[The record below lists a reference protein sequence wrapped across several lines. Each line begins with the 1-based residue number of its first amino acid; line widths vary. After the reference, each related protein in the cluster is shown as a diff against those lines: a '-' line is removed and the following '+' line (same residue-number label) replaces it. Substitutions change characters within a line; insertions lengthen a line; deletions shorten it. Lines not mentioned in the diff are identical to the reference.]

1 MTLLSPAQADEGPR
15 NPLLGL
21 AAQALRHPSVLIG
34 GFIVAAIVI
43 MAAAAPWLGTVDPV
57 RINPA
62 MRLKP
67 PSDPFWFG
75 TDLFGRDIYSRVV
88 YGARSSLMV
97 GVSVA
102 ACAIVF
108 GVAIGLVTGYFRGLD
123 VVVMRVMDGLMAIP
137 TFLLAIALVSL
148 TRASVGTVVVALTI
162 PEIPRV
168 VRLVRSVVLTV
179 REESYVEAAI
189 SVGTPT
195 PLILLR
201 HILPST
207 IAPLLVLGTYVCAQ
221 AILVEAALSFL
232 GTGLPPEISSWGN
245 MISEGRTFFQVMPR
259 LVFLPSLFL
268 ALTVLGINLL
278 GDGLRDTLDPRIA
291 KRM

>member
-1 MTLLSPAQADEGPR
+1 MTMLSQPAAGEEPR
-15 NPLLGL
+15 NPIFDLVF
-21 AAQALRHPSVLIG
+21 QAIRHPSVLIG
-34 GFIVAAIVI
+34 GAIVAIVI
-43 MAAAAPWLGTVDPV
+43 LMAIAAPLIGTVDPV
-57 RINPA
+57 RIDPG

-67 PSDPFWFG
+67 PSDLAWFG
-75 TDLFGRDIYSRVV
+75 TDLFGRDVYSRVV
-88 YGARSSLMV
+88 YGARSSLLV
-97 GVSVA
+97 GLSVA
-102 ACAIVF
+102 ALSIFF
-108 GVAIGLVTGYFRGLD
+108 GVMIGLVAGYFRVVD
-123 VVVMRVMDGLMAIP
+123 IVVMRIMDGVMAIP

-148 TRASVGTVVVALTI
+148 TRASIGTVIAALTI

-195 PLILLR
+195 PLILVR
-201 HILPST
+201 HIMPST
-207 IAPLLVLGTYVCAQ
+207 IAPLLVLGTYICAQ
-221 AILVEAALSFL
+221 AILIEAGLSFL
-232 GTGLPPEISSWGN
+232 GTGLPPEIPSWGN
-245 MISEGRTFFQVMPR
+245 MISEGRTFFQVTPR

>member
-1 MTLLSPAQADEGPR
+1 MTNLASPPLASVSTKRWPPPFLL
-15 NPLLGL
+15 
-21 AAQALRHPSVLIG
+21 HPSVFIG
-34 GFIVAAIVI
+34 GLLVTMIILVAVL
-43 MAAAAPWLGTVDPV
+43 APLLGTVDPS
-57 RINPA
+57 RIAPS

-67 PSDPFWFG
+67 PSELAWFG
-75 TDLFGRDIYSRVV
+75 TDLYGRDVYSRAI
-88 YGARSSLMV
+88 YGARSSILI
-97 GVSVA
+97 GLCVA
-102 ACAIVF
+102 AAALIG
-108 GVAIGLVTGYFRGLD
+108 GVAIGLVTGYFRWVD
-123 VVVMRVMDGLMAIP
+123 AVVMRIMDGLMAIP

-148 TRASVGTVVVALTI
+148 TRANVATVIVALTI

-179 REESYVEAAI
+179 REEPFVEAAKT
-189 SVGTPT
+189 VGTST
-195 PLILLR
+195 PKLLWR

-207 IAPLLVLGTYVCAQ
+207 TAPLMVLGTYICAS
-221 AILVEAALSFL
+221 AILIEAGLSFL
-232 GTGLPPEISSWGN
+232 GTGLPPEIPSWGN
-245 MISEGRTFFQVMPR
+245 MISEGRTFFQVAPR

>member
-1 MTLLSPAQADEGPR
+1 MTMIVPAQAADGPR
-15 NPLLGL
+15 NPFLGL
-21 AAQALRHPSVLIG
+21 AAQALRNPSVLIG
-34 GFIVAAIVI
+34 GGIVAAVLIL
-43 MAAAAPWLGTVDPV
+43 AAAAPLLGTVDPV

-67 PSDPFWFG
+67 PSELFWFG

-102 ACAIVF
+102 ACAVLL
-108 GVAIGLVTGYFRGLD
+108 GVAIGLVTGYFRTLD
-123 VVVMRVMDGLMAIP
+123 VVVMRIMDGLMAIP

-148 TRASVGTVVVALTI
+148 TRASVGTVVIALTI

-179 REESYVEAAI
+179 REEPYVEAAI

-207 IAPLLVLGTYVCAQ
+207 VAPLLVLGTYVCAQ

-232 GTGLPPEISSWGN
+232 GTGLPPEIPSWGN

-259 LVFLPSLFL
+259 FVFLPSLFL

>member
-1 MTLLSPAQADEGPR
+1 MTNLASPHLASVSTKRWPPFLL
-15 NPLLGL
+15 
-21 AAQALRHPSVLIG
+21 HPSVFIG
-34 GFIVAAIVI
+34 GLLVTTIILVAVL
-43 MAAAAPWLGTVDPV
+43 APLLGTVDPS
-57 RINPA
+57 RIAPS

-67 PSDPFWFG
+67 PSELAWFG
-75 TDLFGRDIYSRVV
+75 TDLYGRDVYSRAI
-88 YGARSSLMV
+88 YGARSSILI
-97 GVSVA
+97 GLCVA
-102 ACAIVF
+102 AAALTG
-108 GVAIGLVTGYFRGLD
+108 GVAIGLVTGYFRWVD
-123 VVVMRVMDGLMAIP
+123 AVVMRIMDGLMAIP

-148 TRASVGTVVVALTI
+148 TRANVATVIVALTI

-179 REESYVEAAI
+179 REEPFVEAAR
-189 SVGTPT
+189 SVGTST
-195 PLILLR
+195 PKILWR

-207 IAPLLVLGTYVCAQ
+207 TAPLMVLGTYICAS
-221 AILVEAALSFL
+221 AILIEAGLSFL
-232 GTGLPPEISSWGN
+232 GTGLPPEIPSWGN
-245 MISEGRTFFQVMPR
+245 MISEGRTFFQVAPR

>member
-1 MTLLSPAQADEGPR
+1 MTS
-15 NPLLGL
+15 L
-21 AAQALRHPSVLIG
+21 AAPVALPAPRARRVRNSSVMVGGLIVG
-34 GFIVAAIVI
+34 TMILLAFF
-43 MAAAAPWLGTVDPV
+43 APLLGTVDPV
-57 RINPA
+57 RIAPA
-62 MRLKP
+62 LRLRP
-67 PSDPFWFG
+67 PSSLAWFG
-75 TDLFGRDIYSRVV
+75 TDLFGRDVYSRAI
-88 YGARSSLMV
+88 YGARSSLLI

-102 ACAIVF
+102 
-108 GVAIGLVTGYFRGLD
+108 GVSLLGGITIGLVTGYFRWAD
-123 VVVMRVMDGLMAIP
+123 MIVMRVMDGLMAIP

-168 VRLVRSVVLTV
+168 VRLVRSIVLTV
-179 REESYVEAAI
+179 REEPFVEAAI
-189 SVGTPT
+189 SVGTSAPN
-195 PLILLR
+195 ILLR

-207 IAPLLVLGTYVCAQ
+207 SAPLMVLGTYICAS
-221 AILVEAALSFL
+221 AILIEAGLSFL
-232 GTGLPPEISSWGN
+232 GTGLPPEIPSWGN
-245 MISEGRTFFQVMPR
+245 MISEGRIFFQIAPR

>member
-15 NPLLGL
+15 NPFLGL
-21 AAQALRHPSVLIG
+21 AAQALRNPSVLIG

-43 MAAAAPWLGTVDPV
+43 MAAAAPLLGTVDPV

-62 MRLKP
+62 IRLKP
-67 PSDPFWFG
+67 PSELFWFG

-108 GVAIGLVTGYFRGLD
+108 GVAIGLVTGYFRRLD

-148 TRASVGTVVVALTI
+148 TRASVGTVVAALTI

-232 GTGLPPEISSWGN
+232 GTGLPPEIPSWGN

>member
-1 MTLLSPAQADEGPR
+1 
-15 NPLLGL
+15 
-21 AAQALRHPSVLIG
+21 
-34 GFIVAAIVI
+34 
-43 MAAAAPWLGTVDPV
+43 
-57 RINPA
+57 
-62 MRLKP
+62 
-67 PSDPFWFG
+67 
-75 TDLFGRDIYSRVV
+75 
-88 YGARSSLMV
+88 MV

-108 GVAIGLVTGYFRGLD
+108 GVAIGLVTGYFRRLD

-232 GTGLPPEISSWGN
+232 GTGLPPEIPSWGN

-268 ALTVLGINLL
+268 AVTVLGINLL

>member
-1 MTLLSPAQADEGPR
+1 MTSLASPPLAPVTTKRRPPPFLL
-15 NPLLGL
+15 
-21 AAQALRHPSVLIG
+21 HPSIIIG
-34 GFIVAAIVI
+34 GLLVTTIILVAVL
-43 MAAAAPWLGTVDPV
+43 APLLGTVDPS
-57 RINPA
+57 RIAPS

-67 PSDPFWFG
+67 PSELAWFG
-75 TDLFGRDIYSRVV
+75 TDLYGRDVYSRAI
-88 YGARSSLMV
+88 YGARSSILI
-97 GVSVA
+97 GLCVA
-102 ACAIVF
+102 ATALTC
-108 GVAIGLVTGYFRGLD
+108 GVAIGLVTGYLRWVD
-123 VVVMRVMDGLMAIP
+123 AVVMRIMDGLMAIP

-148 TRASVGTVVVALTI
+148 TRANVATVIVALTI

-179 REESYVEAAI
+179 REEPFVEAAKT
-189 SVGTPT
+189 VGTST
-195 PLILLR
+195 PKILWR

-207 IAPLLVLGTYVCAQ
+207 TAPLMVLGTYICAS
-221 AILVEAALSFL
+221 AILIEAGLSFL
-232 GTGLPPEISSWGN
+232 GTGLPPEIPSWGN
-245 MISEGRTFFQVMPR
+245 MISEGRTFFQVAPR

>member
-1 MTLLSPAQADEGPR
+1 MTNLASPPFASENTKRWPPFLL
-15 NPLLGL
+15 
-21 AAQALRHPSVLIG
+21 HPSVLIG
-34 GFIVAAIVI
+34 GLLVTVIILVAVF
-43 MAAAAPWLGTVDPV
+43 APLLGTVDPS
-57 RINPA
+57 RIVPS

-67 PSDPFWFG
+67 PSELAWFG
-75 TDLFGRDIYSRVV
+75 TDLYGRDVYSRAI
-88 YGARSSLMV
+88 YGARSSVLI
-97 GVSVA
+97 GLCVA
-102 ACAIVF
+102 AAALTF
-108 GVAIGLVTGYFRGLD
+108 GVAIGLVTGYFRWVD
-123 VVVMRVMDGLMAIP
+123 AVVMRIMDGLMAIP

-148 TRASVGTVVVALTI
+148 TRANVATVIVALTI

-179 REESYVEAAI
+179 REEPFVEAAKT
-189 SVGTPT
+189 VGTST
-195 PLILLR
+195 PKLLWR

-207 IAPLLVLGTYVCAQ
+207 TAPLMVLGTYICAS
-221 AILVEAALSFL
+221 AILIEAGLSFL
-232 GTGLPPEISSWGN
+232 GTGLPPEIPSWGN
-245 MISEGRTFFQVMPR
+245 MISEGRTFFQVAPR

>member
-1 MTLLSPAQADEGPR
+1 MTRHSASLAPHRSLRQLASPFLRNSSVMIGGGLVLAIALTALLA
-15 NPLLGL
+15 PLL
-21 AAQALRHPSVLIG
+21 
-34 GFIVAAIVI
+34 F
-43 MAAAAPWLGTVDPV
+43 TVDPV
-57 RINPA
+57 RIDPS

-67 PSDPFWFG
+67 PSPAAWFG
-75 TDLFGRDIYSRVV
+75 TDLFGRDVYSRAV
-88 YGARSSLMV
+88 YGARSSALI
-97 GVSVA
+97 GLSVA
-102 ACAIVF
+102 GSALAI
-108 GVAIGLVTGYFRGLD
+108 GVMIGLVAGYFRLVD
-123 VVVMRVMDGLMAIP
+123 LIVMRVMDGLMAIP

-148 TRASVGTVVVALTI
+148 TRAGIGTVIAALTI

-179 REESYVEAAI
+179 REEPFVEAAI

-195 PLILLR
+195 PMILVR

-207 IAPLLVLGTYVCAQ
+207 IAPLLVLGTYVCAS
-221 AILVEAALSFL
+221 AILIEAALSFL
-232 GTGLPPEISSWGN
+232 GTGLPPEIPSWGN
-245 MISEGRTFFQVMPR
+245 MISEGRTFFQVAPR

-268 ALTVLGINLL
+268 ALTVLGVNLL

>member
-15 NPLLGL
+15 NPFLGL
-21 AAQALRHPSVLIG
+21 AAQALRNPSVLIG
-34 GFIVAAIVI
+34 GFIVLAIVI

-57 RINPA
+57 RINPSI
-62 MRLKP
+62 RLKP
-67 PSDPFWFG
+67 PSDLFWFG

-88 YGARSSLMV
+88 YGACSSLMV

-108 GVAIGLVTGYFRGLD
+108 GVAIGLVTGYFRRLD

-232 GTGLPPEISSWGN
+232 GTGLPPEIPSWGN

>member
-1 MTLLSPAQADEGPR
+1 MTTLSPPLAGNEPR
-15 NPLLGL
+15 NPLFDLVF
-21 AAQALRHPSVLIG
+21 QSLRNPSVLIG
-34 GFIVAAIVI
+34 GILVAVIVLMAVAA
-43 MAAAAPWLGTVDPV
+43 PLLGAVDPV
-57 RINPA
+57 RINPG

-67 PSDPFWFG
+67 PSELAWFG
-75 TDLFGRDIYSRVV
+75 TDLFGRDVYSRAI
-88 YGARSSLMV
+88 YGARSSLLV
-97 GVSVA
+97 GLSVA
-102 ACAIVF
+102 AFSIAF
-108 GVAIGLVTGYFRGLD
+108 GVLIGLFAGYFRSVD
-123 VVVMRVMDGLMAIP
+123 IVVMRIMDGLMAIP

-148 TRASVGTVVVALTI
+148 TRASVGTVIVALTI

-179 REESYVEAAI
+179 REELYVEAAI

-195 PLILLR
+195 PLILVR
-201 HILPST
+201 HIFPST
-207 IAPLLVLGTYVCAQ
+207 VAPLLVLGTYICAQ

-232 GTGLPPEISSWGN
+232 GTGLPPEIPSWGN
-245 MISEGRTFFQVMPR
+245 MISEGRTFFQVAPR

>member
-15 NPLLGL
+15 NPFLGL
-21 AAQALRHPSVLIG
+21 AAQALRNPSVLIG

-57 RINPA
+57 RINPSI
-62 MRLKP
+62 RLKP
-67 PSDPFWFG
+67 PSGLFWFG

-102 ACAIVF
+102 VCAIVF
-108 GVAIGLVTGYFRGLD
+108 GVAIGLVTGYFRKLD

-148 TRASVGTVVVALTI
+148 TRASVGTVVAALTI

-232 GTGLPPEISSWGN
+232 GTGLPPEIPSWGN

-291 KRM
+291 KRV

>member
-15 NPLLGL
+15 NPFLGL
-21 AAQALRHPSVLIG
+21 AAQALRNPSVLIG

-43 MAAAAPWLGTVDPV
+43 MATAAPLLGTVDPV
-57 RINPA
+57 RINPSI
-62 MRLKP
+62 RLKP
-67 PSDPFWFG
+67 PSDLFWFG

-108 GVAIGLVTGYFRGLD
+108 GVAIGLVTGYFRRLD

-148 TRASVGTVVVALTI
+148 TRASVGTVVAALTI

-232 GTGLPPEISSWGN
+232 GTGLPPEIPSWGN

>member
-1 MTLLSPAQADEGPR
+1 MTMLSQPVAGDEPR
-15 NPLLGL
+15 NPLFDL
-21 AAQALRHPSVLIG
+21 AFQAFRNPSVLIG
-34 GFIVAAIVI
+34 GAIVAAIII
-43 MAAAAPWLGTVDPV
+43 MALAAPLLGTVDPV
-57 RINPA
+57 RIDPG

-67 PSDPFWFG
+67 PSDLAWMG
-75 TDLFGRDIYSRVV
+75 TDLFGRDVYSRIV
-88 YGARSSLMV
+88 YGARSSLLV
-97 GVSVA
+97 GLSVA
-102 ACAIVF
+102 A
-108 GVAIGLVTGYFRGLD
+108 VAISLGVLVGLVAGYFRAMD
-123 VVVMRVMDGLMAIP
+123 IIVMRVMDGLMAIP

-148 TRASVGTVVVALTI
+148 TRASIGTVIVALTI

-189 SVGTPT
+189 SVGTPA
-195 PLILLR
+195 PLILVR

-207 IAPLLVLGTYVCAQ
+207 IAPLLVLGTYICAQ
-221 AILVEAALSFL
+221 AILIEAGLSFL
-232 GTGLPPEISSWGN
+232 GTGLPPEIPSWGN
-245 MISEGRTFFQVMPR
+245 MISEGRTFFQVTPR

>member
-1 MTLLSPAQADEGPR
+1 MNSLASPSPSPATVAAPR
-15 NPLLGL
+15 RVP
-21 AAQALRHPSVLIG
+21 QFLRNTSVLIG
-34 GFIVAAIVI
+34 GLIVGTIILLALL
-43 MAAAAPWLGTVDPV
+43 APLLGTVDPV
-57 RINPA
+57 RIAPA

-67 PSDPFWFG
+67 PSELAWFG
-75 TDLFGRDIYSRVV
+75 TDLFGRDVYSRAV
-88 YGARSSLMV
+88 YGARSSILI
-97 GVSVA
+97 GLSVA
-102 ACAIVF
+102 GFALLG
-108 GVAIGLVTGYFRGLD
+108 GVTIGLVTGYFRMVD
-123 VVVMRVMDGLMAIP
+123 MVVMRIMDGLMAIP

-148 TRASVGTVVVALTI
+148 TRASVATVVVALTI

-168 VRLVRSVVLTV
+168 VRLVRSIVLTV
-179 REESYVEAAI
+179 REEPFVEAAI

-195 PLILLR
+195 PKILLR

-207 IAPLLVLGTYVCAQ
+207 SAPLIVLGTYICAS
-221 AILVEAALSFL
+221 AILIEAGLSFL
-232 GTGLPPEISSWGN
+232 GTGLPPEIPSWGN
-245 MISEGRTFFQVMPR
+245 MISEGRTFFQIAPR

>member
-1 MTLLSPAQADEGPR
+1 MTLLSPQLAGDEPHSPIFDLISQAVR
-15 NPLLGL
+15 NP
-21 AAQALRHPSVLIG
+21 SVMIG
-34 GFIVAAIVI
+34 GAIVAAIVI
-43 MAAAAPWLGTVDPV
+43 MALAAPLLGTVDPV
-57 RINPA
+57 RIDPG

-67 PSDPFWFG
+67 PSDLAWFG
-75 TDLFGRDIYSRVV
+75 TDLFGRDVYSRVV
-88 YGARSSLMV
+88 YGARSSLIV
-97 GVSVA
+97 GLTVA
-102 ACAIVF
+102 VTAITF
-108 GVAIGLVTGYFRGLD
+108 GVLIGLVAGYFRSVD
-123 VVVMRVMDGLMAIP
+123 IIVMRVMDGLMAIP

-148 TRASVGTVVVALTI
+148 TRASVGTVIVALTI

-179 REESYVEAAI
+179 REEPYVEAAI
-189 SVGTPT
+189 SIGTPT
-195 PLILLR
+195 PLILMR

-207 IAPLLVLGTYVCAQ
+207 IAPLLVLGTYICAS

-232 GTGLPPEISSWGN
+232 GTGLPPEIPSWGN
-245 MISEGRTFFQVMPR
+245 MISEGRTFFQVAPR

>member
-15 NPLLGL
+15 NPFLGL
-21 AAQALRHPSVLIG
+21 AAQALRNPSVLIG

-43 MAAAAPWLGTVDPV
+43 MAAAAPLLGTVDPV

-62 MRLKP
+62 IRLKP
-67 PSDPFWFG
+67 PSDLFWFG

-108 GVAIGLVTGYFRGLD
+108 GVAIGLVTGYFRRLD

-148 TRASVGTVVVALTI
+148 TRASVGTVVAALTI

-179 REESYVEAAI
+179 REEAYVEAAI

-232 GTGLPPEISSWGN
+232 GTGLPPEIPSWGN

>member
-1 MTLLSPAQADEGPR
+1 MTMLSPAQADEGPR
-15 NPLLGL
+15 NPFLGL
-21 AAQALRHPSVLIG
+21 AAQALRNPSVLIG
-34 GFIVAAIVI
+34 GFIVATIVI
-43 MAAAAPWLGTVDPV
+43 MAAAAPLLGTVDPV
-57 RINPA
+57 RINPSI
-62 MRLKP
+62 RLKP
-67 PSDPFWFG
+67 PSDLFWFG

-108 GVAIGLVTGYFRGLD
+108 GVAIGLVTGYFRTLD
-123 VVVMRVMDGLMAIP
+123 TIVMRVMDGLMAIP

-232 GTGLPPEISSWGN
+232 GTGLPPEIPSWGN

>member
-1 MTLLSPAQADEGPR
+1 MTMLSPQLAGEERR
-15 NPLLGL
+15 NPLFGL
-21 AAQALRHPSVLIG
+21 VYQALHNPSVLIG
-34 GFIVAAIVI
+34 GFIVAGIVGLAI
-43 MAAAAPWLGTVDPV
+43 AAPLIGTVDPV
-57 RINPA
+57 RIDPA
-62 MRLKP
+62 IRLKP
-67 PSDPFWFG
+67 PSEFAWFG
-75 TDLFGRDIYSRVV
+75 TDLFGRDVYSRVV
-88 YGARSSLMV
+88 YGARSSLLV
-97 GVSVA
+97 GLSVA
-102 ACAIVF
+102 AFATVF
-108 GVAIGLVTGYFRGLD
+108 GILIGLVGGYFRAVD
-123 VVVMRVMDGLMAIP
+123 IVVMRVMDGLMAIP

-179 REESYVEAAI
+179 REEPYVEAAI

-207 IAPLLVLGTYVCAQ
+207 IAPLLVLGTYICAQ

-232 GTGLPPEISSWGN
+232 GSGLPPEIPSWGN
-245 MISEGRTFFQVMPR
+245 MISEGRTFFQVTPR

-278 GDGLRDTLDPRIA
+278 GDGLRETLDPRIA

>member
-15 NPLLGL
+15 NPLFGL
-21 AAQALRHPSVLIG
+21 AAQALRNPSVLIG
-34 GFIVAAIVI
+34 GFIVVAIVV
-43 MAAAAPWLGTVDPV
+43 MAAAAPLLGTVDPV
-57 RINPA
+57 RINPSI
-62 MRLKP
+62 RLKP
-67 PSDPFWFG
+67 PSDLFWFG

-108 GVAIGLVTGYFRGLD
+108 GVAIGLVTGYFRRLD

-232 GTGLPPEISSWGN
+232 GTGLPPEIPSWGN

>member
-1 MTLLSPAQADEGPR
+1 MTLLSPALAGSRPR
-15 NPLLGL
+15 SLFV
-21 AAQALRHPSVLIG
+21 QALRNPSVLIG
-34 GFIVAAIVI
+34 GIIVATIMVMAI
-43 MAAAAPWLGTVDPV
+43 AAPLLGTIDPV
-57 RINPA
+57 RIDPS
-62 MRLKP
+62 MRLRP
-67 PSDPFWFG
+67 PSDAAWFG
-75 TDLFGRDIYSRVV
+75 TDLFGRDVYSRVV
-88 YGARSSLMV
+88 YGARSSLIV
-97 GVSVA
+97 GLSVA
-102 ACAIVF
+102 AFAIAF
-108 GVAIGLVTGYFRGLD
+108 GVLIGLVSGYFRIVD
-123 VVVMRVMDGLMAIP
+123 IVVMRIMDGLMAIP

-148 TRASVGTVVVALTI
+148 TRASVGTVVLALTI

-179 REESYVEAAI
+179 REEPYVEAAI

-207 IAPLLVLGTYVCAQ
+207 IAPLLVLGTYICAS
-221 AILVEAALSFL
+221 AILLEAALSFL
-232 GTGLPPEISSWGN
+232 GTGLPPEIPSWGN
-245 MISEGRTFFQVMPR
+245 MISEGRSFFQVAPR

>member
-1 MTLLSPAQADEGPR
+1 MANLASPPLASVPAKRWPPPFLL
-15 NPLLGL
+15 
-21 AAQALRHPSVLIG
+21 HPSVFIG
-34 GFIVAAIVI
+34 GLLVTAIILVAVL
-43 MAAAAPWLGTVDPV
+43 APLLGTVDPS
-57 RINPA
+57 RIAPS

-67 PSDPFWFG
+67 PSELAWFG
-75 TDLFGRDIYSRVV
+75 TDLYGRDVYSRAI
-88 YGARSSLMV
+88 YGARSSILI
-97 GVSVA
+97 GLCVA
-102 ACAIVF
+102 AAALTG
-108 GVAIGLVTGYFRGLD
+108 GVAIGLVTGYFRWVD
-123 VVVMRVMDGLMAIP
+123 AVVMRIMDGLMAIP

-148 TRASVGTVVVALTI
+148 TRANVATVIVALTI

-179 REESYVEAAI
+179 REEPFVEAAKT
-189 SVGTPT
+189 VGTST
-195 PLILLR
+195 PKLLWR

-207 IAPLLVLGTYVCAQ
+207 TAPLMVLGTYICAS
-221 AILVEAALSFL
+221 AILIEAGLSFL
-232 GTGLPPEISSWGN
+232 GTGLPPEIPSWGN
-245 MISEGRTFFQVMPR
+245 MISEGRTFFQVAPR